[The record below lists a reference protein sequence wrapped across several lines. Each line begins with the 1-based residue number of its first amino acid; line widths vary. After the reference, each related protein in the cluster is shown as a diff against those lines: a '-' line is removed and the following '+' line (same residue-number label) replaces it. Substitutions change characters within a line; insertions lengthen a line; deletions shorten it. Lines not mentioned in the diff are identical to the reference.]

1 MITKK
6 IIPLLFGLIFGFY
19 CAQVGNHITTKD
31 SIDSEIK
38 KAKML
43 TVNDPNK
50 SIALATKLYKIS
62 KDKGYKKGMLEC
74 DNILMAKFFD
84 AGNLKKVVEISKE
97 AEILAK
103 ETNDMVIL
111 SNIYKLRG
119 SSYTELGFN
128 DESLKEFNKSL
139 DIAEKIESKN
149 DKNYQKAITFIGIST
164 YYGHIN
170 APIDSVINYQKK
182 SLEAAL
188 LIDENKYFIN
198 KKYFTIML
206 SYINLGKTSVAQNRP
221 KDAEIYFSK
230 ALEISENKKYII
242 NKELKV
248 TVPTEFAWLYYDQK
262 KYDKAKSFAK
272 QAETL
277 ERGVGLPYI
286 RRDIYEVYFKSCV
299 ELGEKEVSKKYMNL
313 YTKLN
318 DSLVNVEKKAIN
330 TPVKHIIDEKEEV
343 YTNDIQKIIMT
354 ASGIIVALLLAGWFF
369 WKQNQNKL
377 HKRYKTIIEN
387 LKNEEKTSQIEPVL
401 VEIEDKSPEN
411 IINISEDTTTSLLN
425 KLSKFEKSEKFLK
438 NDISLSSLSTS
449 LNTNPRYLSEIIKQH
464 KGKNFNN
471 YLHGLRIHYITNKL
485 YETPVFREYKI
496 SYLAE
501 YCGFSSR
508 EVFAVIFKK
517 ETGVTPS
524 YFINQLKKDD
534 VKQEAI

>member
-1 MITKK
+1 MLTKK
-6 IIPLLFGLIFGFY
+6 SIHLLFSLFFGLH
-19 CAQVGNHITTKD
+19 CAQVGNRTITKEN
-31 SIDSEIK
+31 IDSEIQN
-38 KAKML
+38 AKL
-43 TVNDPNK
+43 
-50 SIALATKLYKIS
+50 LATINPKRSIPVVTKIYQDS
-62 KDKGYKKGMLEC
+62 KKQGYKKGMLEC
-74 DNILMAKFFD
+74 DNILMAKFYD
-84 AGNLKKVVEISKE
+84 AGDFKKVVEISKE

-103 ETNDMVIL
+103 EANDNVIL
-111 SNIYKLRG
+111 SNTYRLKG

-128 DESLKEFNKSL
+128 NECLKEFKKAL
-139 DIAEKIESKN
+139 EIAEKIDSKN
-149 DKNYQKAITFIGIST
+149 DKNYQKSMIYNGLAS
-164 YYGHIN
+164 YSAHIN
-170 APIDSVINYQKK
+170 APIDSVVHYQKK
-182 SLEAAL
+182 CLESAL
-188 LIDENKYFIN
+188 LLEENKDFIN
-198 KKYFTIML
+198 KKYFIITL
-206 SYINLGKTSVAQNRP
+206 CYINLGKTSVALQQA
-221 KDAEIYFSK
+221 KDAELYFSR

-242 NKELKV
+242 GKDLKV
-248 TVPTEFAWLYYDQK
+248 TVPNEFAWLYYDQK
-262 KYDKAKSFAK
+262 KYDKAKSFAEK
-272 QAETL
+272 AEKI
-277 ERGVGLPYI
+277 EKGAGLPYI

-318 DSLVNVEKKAIN
+318 DSLVNAEKKSIN

-343 YTNDIQKIIMT
+343 YTNDIQKIIVT
-354 ASGIIVALLLAGWFF
+354 ASGIIIALLLAGWFF
-369 WKQNQNKL
+369 WKQNQSKL
-377 HKRYKTIIEN
+377 HERDKTIIEN
-387 LKNEEKTSQIEPVL
+387 LKNEEKASQIEPDL

-411 IINISEDTTTSLLN
+411 TITISEDTTISLLN

-534 VKQEAI
+534 PKQDLI

>member
-31 SIDSEIK
+31 SIDAEIK

-50 SIALATKLYKIS
+50 SIELATKLYNIS
-62 KDKGYKKGMLEC
+62 KDKDYKNGMLEC
-74 DNILMAKFFD
+74 NNILMTKFYDTGDFR
-84 AGNLKKVVEISKE
+84 KVVDISKD
-97 AEILAK
+97 AEKLAK
-103 ETNDMVIL
+103 ETNNNLIL
-111 SNIYKLRG
+111 SNTYRLKAAA
-119 SSYTELGFN
+119 YTELGFN
-128 DESLKEFNKSL
+128 DESLKELKKAL
-139 DIAEKIESKN
+139 QIAEKIESKN
-149 DKNYQKAITFIGIST
+149 DRNYLKALIYTGFGS
-164 YYGHIN
+164 YSAHVN
-170 APIDSVINYQKK
+170 APMDSLLYYTKRSLK
-182 SLEAAL
+182 STME
-188 LIDENKYFIN
+188 IDESKDFIN
-198 KKYFTIML
+198 KKYHNLAMSYMNLGML
-206 SYINLGKTSVAQNRP
+206 SVSVNRS
-221 KDAEIYFSK
+221 KDAEMYLSK
-230 ALEISENKKYII
+230 ALKISQNKKYLVG
-242 NKELKV
+242 KDLAV
-248 TVPTEFAWLYYDQK
+248 TILNEFSWLYYDQK
-262 KYDKAKSFAK
+262 KYNKAKSFAE

-277 ERGVGLPYI
+277 EKGVGLPYI

-343 YTNDIQKIIMT
+343 YTNDIQKIIVT
-354 ASGIIVALLLAGWFF
+354 ASGIIFALLLAGWFF

-387 LKNEEKTSQIEPVL
+387 LKNEEKTSPIEPIL
-401 VEIEDKSPEN
+401 VEIENKSPEN
-411 IINISEDTTTSLLN
+411 AINISDDTTTSLLN

-438 NDISLSSLSTS
+438 NDISLSSLSSS

-464 KGKNFNN
+464 RGKNFNN